1 MGVPMRARKRAV
13 ALTRRVLGG
22 LDISLRRLSRT
33 TPAKRSRFIADAG
46 VTVLVDVGAYVG
58 AYALE
63 ARRGGFTGR
72 IESFEPQPG
81 PDEILRERAAVDPLW
96 TCHKVAVGDHSGT
109 LTMHV
114 ADNEVSSSA
123 LAMLPR
129 HVQGDPASGYV
140 RTEIAE
146 AARLDDL
153 DLVGTDDVLHVKV
166 DVQGYEK
173 RVLDGAKRTL
183 ERAALVELELSLVRL
198 YEGGPLCAEISSTWP
213 SVASSPFGWTR
224 PSSTR
229 RPVGCYR
236 RAESSPG
243 GPDAVTAFS
252 HEAAHRRTYRS

>member
-1 MGVPMRARKRAV
+1 MNIASSPGSTDDVLAGAVTDQESIV
-13 ALTRRVLGG
+13 ALTQQLVQIPSQAGI
-22 LDISLRRLSRT
+22 DPYEPILS
-33 TPAKRSRFIADAG
+33 
-46 VTVLVDVGAYVG
+46 Y
-58 AYALE
+58 
-63 ARRGGFTGR
+63 
-72 IESFEPQPG
+72 
-81 PDEILRERAAVDPLW
+81 
-96 TCHKVAVGDHSGT
+96 